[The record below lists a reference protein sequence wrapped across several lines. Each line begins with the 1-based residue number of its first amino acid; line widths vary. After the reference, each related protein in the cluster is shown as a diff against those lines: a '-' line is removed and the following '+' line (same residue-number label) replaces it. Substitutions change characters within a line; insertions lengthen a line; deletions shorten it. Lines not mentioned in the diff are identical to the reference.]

1 MIICNINEFLNIIS
15 SNSKQL
21 MCIDLGKKKT
31 GVAFSDPNRKFSL
44 ASTVIKKTGLE
55 LINELRLKVLE
66 YDVAGII
73 MGIPLNDDDTLN
85 KKCQSI
91 KDITKNL
98 DFIFNTNKIDLPIY
112 YWDESF
118 STETAFEEVMPI
130 IGNKRKQKK
139 VIDKF
144 AAKVILQD
152 FLNFKNKYEKNN

>member
-1 MIICNINEFLNIIS
+1 MIICNINEFLNIIN
-15 SNSKQL
+15 SNSKKL
-21 MCIDLGKKKT
+21 MCVDVGKKKT
-31 GVAFSDPNRKFSL
+31 GLAFSDPNRKFSL
-44 ASTVIKKTGLE
+44 ASTVIKKNGLE
-55 LINELRLKVLE
+55 LMNELRRKVVE

-73 MGIPLNDDDTLN
+73 IGLPLNDDNTPN

-118 STETAFEEVMPI
+118 STEVAFEEVMPI

-139 VIDKF
+139 IIDKF

-152 FLNFKNKYEKNN
+152 FLDFKNKYEKNN